1 MLISFSIANFRSF
14 KGKQT
19 IDLTL
24 ESQLKKAHSNNIFKT
39 KNKQIPKLLKSAVL
53 YGANASGK
61 SNLIKGFYR
70 CAIMILDKSRQRGDK
85 IKFFDPFLLDD
96 KNNSQPT
103 EYEIDFIAS
112 NNVRYV
118 YSFGFDEK
126 QIHYEKLESYK
137 NEKNSIK
144 QLIYQIGFNK
154 EEFYCDF
161 STKQSGIL
169 YSINI
174 EANIEAFKNTKN
186 NLFLNLSV
194 NRGYSPLNPVYDWF
208 KNYAEAM
215 FEHDDHDLDS
225 FLWLKE
231 TENKKKLLEII
242 KKFDLAITDIDI
254 IETEFDLPL
263 HIKEDQNIPQ
273 EIKNKLRKRI
283 IPFFVHKT
291 TEGKEIKFKTKQ
303 ISEGTLNLITIVP
316 QLLQIFTKGGI
327 LFFDELDRSIHPD
340 ILVELIKMFHNPQY
354 NTKNAQLIFTAHNDI
369 LLDKEYNLFDHH
381 QVWFVS
387 KDDADQSSQLY
398 CLQQFEKTT
407 KNIVASY
414 RNHEYGARPYIS
426 R

>member
-1 MLISFSIANFRSF
+1 MLISFSVANFRSF
-14 KGKQT
+14 AGKQT
-19 IDLTL
+19 LDLTL
-24 ESQLKKAHSNNIFKT
+24 EANPKKPHLHNIFKT
-39 KNKQIPKLLKSAVL
+39 NNKQIPKLLKSAVL

-61 SNLIKGFYR
+61 SNLIKAFYY
-70 CAIMILDKSRQRGDK
+70 CAVMILDKSRQRGDK
-85 IKFFDPFLLDD
+85 IKFFDPFSLDD
-96 KNNSQPT
+96 KSNFQPT

-112 NNVRYV
+112 NSIRYI

-126 QIHYEKLESYK
+126 QIHYEKLEYYK
-137 NEKNSIK
+137 NEKNSTK
-144 QLIYQIGFNK
+144 QLIYQIGFNQ
-154 EEFYCDF
+154 EQFDNNFSQQTDF
-161 STKQSGIL
+161 FN
-169 YSINI
+169 SINI
-174 EANIEAFKNTKN
+174 ETFENTKN
-186 NLFLNLSV
+186 NLFLNLSI
-194 NRGYSPLNPVYDWF
+194 NSGNSSLNPVYDWF

-254 IETEFDLPL
+254 IEIDLPL

-369 LLDKEYNLFDHH
+369 LLDKEYNLFDNH

-387 KDDADQSSQLY
+387 KDDANQSSQLY
-398 CLQQFEKTT
+398 CLQQFEKT
-407 KNIVASY
+407 KNITASY
-414 RNHEYGARPYIS
+414 RNHQYGARPYIS

>member
-103 EYEIDFIAS
+103 EYEINFIAS

-161 STKQSGIL
+161 SKKQPDIL
-169 YSINI
+169 DSI
-174 EANIEAFKNTKN
+174 NIEAFKNTKN

-194 NRGYSPLNPVYDWF
+194 NSGDSSLNPVYDWF

-242 KKFDLAITDIDI
+242 KKFDLAITDINI
-254 IETEFDLPL
+254 IETEIDLPL
-263 HIKEDQNIPQ
+263 RIKEDQNIPQ
-273 EIKNKLRKRI
+273 EIKNELRKRI

-398 CLQQFEKTT
+398 CLQQFEKT
-407 KNIVASY
+407 KNITASY
-414 RNHEYGARPYIS
+414 RNHQYGARPYIS
-426 R
+426 K

>member
-369 LLDKEYNLFDHH
+369 LLDKEYNLFDNH

-398 CLQQFEKTT
+398 CLQQFEKT
-407 KNIVASY
+407 KNITASY
-414 RNHEYGARPYIS
+414 RNHQYGARPYIS

>member
-1 MLISFSIANFRSF
+1 MLISFSVANFRSF
-14 KGKQT
+14 AGKQT
-19 IDLTL
+19 LDLTL
-24 ESQLKKAHSNNIFKT
+24 EANPKKPHLHNIFKT
-39 KNKQIPKLLKSAVL
+39 NNKQIPKLLKSAVL

-61 SNLIKGFYR
+61 SNLIKAFYY
-70 CAIMILDKSRQRGDK
+70 CAVMILDKSRQRGDK
-85 IKFFDPFLLDD
+85 IKFFDPFSLDD
-96 KNNSQPT
+96 KSNFQPT

-112 NNVRYV
+112 NSIRYI

-126 QIHYEKLESYK
+126 QIHYEKLEYYK
-137 NEKNSIK
+137 NEKNSTK
-144 QLIYQIGFNK
+144 QLIYQIGFNQ
-154 EEFYCDF
+154 EQFDNNFSQQTDF
-161 STKQSGIL
+161 FN
-169 YSINI
+169 SINI
-174 EANIEAFKNTKN
+174 ETFENTKN
-186 NLFLNLSV
+186 NLFLNLSI
-194 NRGYSPLNPVYDWF
+194 NSGNSSLNPVYDWF

-254 IETEFDLPL
+254 IETEIDLPL
-263 HIKEDQNIPQ
+263 YIKEDQNIPQ

-369 LLDKEYNLFDHH
+369 LLDKEYNLFDNH

-387 KDDADQSSQLY
+387 KDDANQSSQLY
-398 CLQQFEKTT
+398 CLQQFEKT
-407 KNIVASY
+407 KNITASY
-414 RNHEYGARPYIS
+414 RNHQYGARPYIS